1 MVISRRAARSR
12 STPRTRSSVTT
23 TPLPS
28 GTVIAPTPRRGRS
41 GTTRTPH
48 TTTPIPRI
56 SLSPPIREKTRRPRP
71 RYTRSSEARFRSTS
85 RAMCSRSRRWRT
97 PCRSARY
104 SRTLRPACRRNP
116 RLARLPPRRHRRPAL
131 GPRPPSRQRLRR
143 RRVLRPEAGEPVSA
157 TSTDPAP
164 SPAAHLVTSRVQ
176 DLLGRSQ
183 AYWGLPEEQRQ
194 ALTRDMVKVAR
205 YIVGGP
211 TGDNVPHSALL
222 TGAPGTARA
231 LADSQPSDPAGQ
243 TAGQRFAQSG
253 AVAAQQGS
261 AALAGLVRDVNF
273 PAFVS
278 GLIDGVFNAIVT
290 ASIKQMDAYQKL
302 VANVAKTVD
311 EYMKDNITEN
321 AARDYLANR
330 YPDHLQVDTS
340 GDNPVL
346 KAKDGADDSDLPDFS
361 KDLGLKE
368 PVSSLDEDTAENTLM
383 PAARRRMAMDRQQ
396 LLATMVLMGINRLIV
411 TDGSIEASCTF
422 SLDTK
427 DSVKRHNDRAIQY
440 DMETD
445 YSESGGGWFS
455 PDYSYDS
462 TAKFSVSTHQTEDSA
477 AQVDL
482 HAKLGG
488 KVKVNFRS
496 DTFPL
501 DKIADIIQPKPAPGP
516 APARPA
522 APLPAGAPAPGR

>member
-1 MVISRRAARSR
+1 VSPT
-12 STPRTRSSVTT
+12 STP
-23 TPLPS
+23 
-28 GTVIAPTPRRGRS
+28 
-41 GTTRTPH
+41 
-48 TTTPIPRI
+48 
-56 SLSPPIREKTRRPRP
+56 
-71 RYTRSSEARFRSTS
+71 
-85 RAMCSRSRRWRT
+85 
-97 PCRSARY
+97 
-104 SRTLRPACRRNP
+104 
-116 RLARLPPRRHRRPAL
+116 
-131 GPRPPSRQRLRR
+131 
-143 RRVLRPEAGEPVSA
+143 
-157 TSTDPAP
+157 PAP
-164 SPAAHLVTSRVQ
+164 SPAARLVASQVQ

-183 AYWGLPEEQRQ
+183 AYWGLHEEQRQ
-194 ALTRDMVKVAR
+194 ALTRDMVKVAG
-205 YIVGGP
+205 YIIGGP
-211 TGDNVPHSALL
+211 TGDNVPRSALL
-222 TGAPGTARA
+222 TGTPAMTARA
-231 LADSQPSDPAGQ
+231 LANSQPSDPAGQ

-261 AALAGLVRDVNF
+261 AALAGLVKDVNF

-321 AARDYLANR
+321 AARDYLANK
-330 YPDHLQVDTS
+330 YPSHLQVDTS
-340 GDNPVL
+340 GDKPVL
-346 KAKDGADDSDLPDFS
+346 TPKEGADDFDMPDFS

-368 PVSSLDEDTAENTLM
+368 QVSSLDQDTAENTLM

-396 LLATMVLMGINRLIV
+396 LLATMVLMGINRLVV
-411 TDGSIEASCTF
+411 TDGSIQASCTF

-427 DSVKRHNDRAIQY
+427 DSVKRHYDQATQF

-462 TAKFSVSTHQTEDSA
+462 TAKFSVSTHQSEDSA

-488 KVKVNFRS
+488 NVKVNFKS

-501 DKIADIIQPKPAPGP
+501 DKITDIIQPKPAAEP
-516 APARPA
+516 AARPA
-522 APLPAGAPAPGR
+522 TPVPAGAPAPGR

>member
-1 MVISRRAARSR
+1 M
-12 STPRTRSSVTT
+12 SV
-23 TPLPS
+23 
-28 GTVIAPTPRRGRS
+28 
-41 GTTRTPH
+41 
-48 TTTPIPRI
+48 
-56 SLSPPIREKTRRPRP
+56 
-71 RYTRSSEARFRSTS
+71 
-85 RAMCSRSRRWRT
+85 
-97 PCRSARY
+97 
-104 SRTLRPACRRNP
+104 
-116 RLARLPPRRHRRPAL
+116 
-131 GPRPPSRQRLRR
+131 
-143 RRVLRPEAGEPVSA
+143 

-164 SPAAHLVTSRVQ
+164 SPAAHLVASRVQ

-194 ALTRDMVKVAR
+194 ALTRDMVKVAS

-211 TGDNVPHSALL
+211 TGDNVPRSALL

-253 AVAAQQGS
+253 AVAAQQGA
-261 AALAGLVRDVNF
+261 AALSGLVRDVNF

-290 ASIKQMDAYQKL
+290 ALIKQMDAYQKL

-321 AARDYLANR
+321 AARDYLGNR

-340 GDNPVL
+340 GDKPVL
-346 KAKDGADDSDLPDFS
+346 KPKDGADDSDLPDFS

-383 PAARRRMAMDRQQ
+383 PAARKRMAMDRQQ
-396 LLATMVLMGINRLIV
+396 LLATMVLMGINRLVV

-427 DSVKRHNDRAIQY
+427 DSVKRHYDRATQF

-462 TAKFSVSTHQTEDSA
+462 TAKFSVSTHQSEDSA

-488 KVKVNFRS
+488 KVKVNFKS

-501 DKIADIIQPKPAPGP
+501 DKIADIIQPKPAPEP
-516 APARPA
+516 APARSA

>member
-1 MVISRRAARSR
+1 MA
-12 STPRTRSSVTT
+12 
-23 TPLPS
+23 
-28 GTVIAPTPRRGRS
+28 
-41 GTTRTPH
+41 
-48 TTTPIPRI
+48 
-56 SLSPPIREKTRRPRP
+56 
-71 RYTRSSEARFRSTS
+71 
-85 RAMCSRSRRWRT
+85 
-97 PCRSARY
+97 
-104 SRTLRPACRRNP
+104 
-116 RLARLPPRRHRRPAL
+116 
-131 GPRPPSRQRLRR
+131 
-143 RRVLRPEAGEPVSA
+143 
-157 TSTDPAP
+157 
-164 SPAAHLVTSRVQ
+164 
-176 DLLGRSQ
+176 
-183 AYWGLPEEQRQ
+183 
-194 ALTRDMVKVAR
+194 KVAS

-211 TGDNVPHSALL
+211 TGDNVPRSALL
-222 TGAPGTARA
+222 TGAPGMARA
-231 LADSQPSDPAGQ
+231 LASAQPSDPAGQ

-261 AALAGLVRDVNF
+261 AAFTGMVQAVNF

-321 AARDYLANR
+321 SARDYLANR

-340 GDNPVL
+340 GDKPVL
-346 KAKDGADDSDLPDFS
+346 KPKDGADDSALPDFS

-368 PVSSLDEDTAENTLM
+368 PVSSLDEDTTENTLL

-396 LLATMVLMGINRLIV
+396 LLATMVLMGINRLVV
-411 TDGSIEASCTF
+411 TDGSIEATCTF

-427 DSVKRHNDRAIQY
+427 DSVKRHYDSATQFDRQ
-440 DMETD
+440 TD

-455 PDYSYDS
+455 PDYSYNDS
-462 TAKFSVSTHQTEDSA
+462 AKFSVSTHQSEDST

-488 KVKVNFRS
+488 KVKVNFKS

-501 DKIADIIQPKPAPGP
+501 DKIADIIQPKPAPGT
-516 APARPA
+516 APAKAPA
-522 APLPAGAPAPGR
+522 SLPPGAPVPGR

>member
-1 MVISRRAARSR
+1 
-12 STPRTRSSVTT
+12 
-23 TPLPS
+23 
-28 GTVIAPTPRRGRS
+28 
-41 GTTRTPH
+41 
-48 TTTPIPRI
+48 
-56 SLSPPIREKTRRPRP
+56 
-71 RYTRSSEARFRSTS
+71 
-85 RAMCSRSRRWRT
+85 
-97 PCRSARY
+97 
-104 SRTLRPACRRNP
+104 
-116 RLARLPPRRHRRPAL
+116 
-131 GPRPPSRQRLRR
+131 
-143 RRVLRPEAGEPVSA
+143 VSA
-157 TSTDPAP
+157 TSLHPAP
-164 SPAAHLVTSRVQ
+164 ALAAHLVTSRVQ

-183 AYWGLPEEQRQ
+183 AYWSLPDEQRQ
-194 ALTRDMVKVAR
+194 RLTRDMVKVAS

-211 TGDNVPHSALL
+211 AGDNVPRSALL
-222 TGAPGTARA
+222 TGTPGTAQA
-231 LADSQPSDPAGQ
+231 LASAQPSDPAGQ

-253 AVAAQQGS
+253 AVAAQQGA
-261 AALAGLVRDVNF
+261 AALTGLIKDVNF

-321 AARDYLANR
+321 SARDYLANR

-340 GDNPVL
+340 GDKPVL
-346 KAKDGADDSDLPDFS
+346 KPKDGADDSDLPDFS
-361 KDLGLKE
+361 KDLGLPE
-368 PVSSLDEDTAENTLM
+368 PVSSLDDDTTENTLV

-396 LLATMVLMGINRLIV
+396 LLATMVLMGINRLVV

-427 DSVKRHNDRAIQY
+427 DSVKRHYDRATQF
-440 DMETD
+440 DSETD

-462 TAKFSVSTHQTEDSA
+462 TAKFSVSTHQSEDSA

-488 KVKVNFRS
+488 KVKVNFKS
-496 DTFPL
+496 ETFPL
-501 DKIADIIQPKPAPGP
+501 DKIGDIIQPKPAAGP
-516 APARPA
+516 AATRPA
-522 APLPAGAPAPGR
+522 APLPAGTPAPGR